1 MMVADEQL
9 SQWSQVES
17 SPDMQIWSFLSDF
30 TEAWVIFFV
39 NATTWLFKFG
49 GNVKVFRDIKF
60 LTSVSVAQQVYSMV
74 VDNMG
79 NSATYVLYIW
89 LLEWLVVRFYLWLWN
104 ELLTV
109 YSLCL
114 CQTWAVIGSP
124 FDP

>member
-1 MMVADEQL
+1 
-9 SQWSQVES
+9 
-17 SPDMQIWSFLSDF
+17 
-30 TEAWVIFFV
+30 
-39 NATTWLFKFG
+39 
-49 GNVKVFRDIKF
+49 
-60 LTSVSVAQQVYSMV
+60 MV

-89 LLEWLVVRFYLWLWN
+89 LLEWLVVHFYLWLWN

>member
-30 TEAWVIFFV
+30 TEAWVIFLV